1 MSFDYI
7 KSYYGVDA
15 KRGQR
20 VVANGKPGVI
30 TGADGQY
37 VTIRLD
43 GEKHAKPYHPIDGID
58 YAPAAE

>member
-20 VVANGKPGVI
+20 VTAFGKPGVI
-30 TGADGQY
+30 TGTEGQY
-37 VTIRLD
+37 VCIRLD
-43 GEKHAKPYHPIDGID
+43 GQKNSNPYHPTDGIN
-58 YAPAAE
+58 YAPVAK

>member
-7 KSYYGVDA
+7 KSYYGVDP

-20 VVANGKPGVI
+20 VTAFGKPGVI

-37 VTIRLD
+37 VNIRLD
-43 GEKHAKPYHPIDGID
+43 GQKHSNPYHPTDGID
-58 YAPAAE
+58 YAPEAK